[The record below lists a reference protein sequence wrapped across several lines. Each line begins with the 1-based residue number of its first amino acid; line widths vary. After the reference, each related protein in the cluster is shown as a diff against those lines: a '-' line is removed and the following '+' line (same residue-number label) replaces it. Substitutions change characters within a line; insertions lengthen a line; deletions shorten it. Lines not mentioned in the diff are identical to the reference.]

1 MKESSDLLDAGRI
14 HRDADTGTTVDALT
28 LLREDHR
35 RLEELF
41 DDYRDAVESALD
53 PSGRAELARRACQ
66 LLATHAQLEEELFY
80 PMLRDALDD
89 ALLLDE
95 AQVQHSTLK
104 ELLAKVRSSSPG
116 EAFYDARMNVLG
128 QYLQHHVRHEEDEL
142 FAFIESSELDL
153 DELGARM
160 AGRRREIESGADVG
174 LGG

>member
-1 MKESSDLLDAGRI
+1 MKEPHDVPDSGPI
-14 HRDADTGTTVDALT
+14 HRDADTGTTVDVLT

-35 RLEELF
+35 HLEDLF
-41 DDYRDAVESALD
+41 DDYRDAAEGGLD

-80 PMLRDALDD
+80 PLLRDALGD

-95 AQVQHSTLK
+95 AEVQHATLK
-104 ELLAKVRSSSPG
+104 ELLAQLSSSSPA

-128 QYLQHHVRHEEDEL
+128 QYLQHHIRHEEDEL
-142 FAFIESSELDL
+142 FPFVESSELDL
-153 DELGARM
+153 DEIGARM

-174 LGG
+174 LSG